1 MFAWLSENLL
11 TVIVIAV
18 LLIILGFAL
27 FSVIKDKKN
36 HSGGCTGNCAS
47 CKMGCCGKK

>member
-1 MFAWLSENLL
+1 MFAWLSENTV

-18 LLIILGFAL
+18 LLLVLGLAV
-27 FSVIKDKKN
+27 FSIVKDRKH